1 MDLSRR
7 RRLVGAAGFTTMELL
22 VVIAVLGIVGAIAF
36 VVLPRDRFAVN
47 QAVEGLVADV
57 DLARASAIRGNQ
69 YVRLAIEPD
78 QNRYRLVAVTWTG
91 SGWSELRELKV
102 VGLSDS
108 RTQTA
113 RIDGSSTLNDLF
125 FDPRGNAIGQGTQT
139 IVLASGSSDFT
150 RTLAISQQGRVS
162 LQ

>member
-1 MDLSRR
+1 MLLPFRR
-7 RRLVGAAGFTTMELL
+7 KLAGAAGLTTTELLL
-22 VVIAVLGIVGAIAF
+22 VVAVLGIIGAIAF

-78 QNRYRLVAVTWTG
+78 QNRYRLVEVAWTG
-91 SGWSELRELKV
+91 SGWSELRDLKV

-113 RIDGSSTLNDLF
+113 RIDGSSALNDLF

-139 IVLASGSSDFT
+139 IVIASGSSDFT
-150 RTLAISQQGRVS
+150 RIVAISQQGRVS